1 MTPLKQKWVVWE
13 HRQKHPDD
21 KGWMDQFCQVAPLET
36 AEAFWQFFTHYP
48 KPSTLFRGV
57 AEGFLPPA
65 IKRGFRTSRVLGILM
80 MKDPVPPETKAKRED
95 GSPWTGERY
104 LMDARMTFDELPLWD
119 TAFETML
126 LGCIGETV
134 SSDAINGVWLANRTK
149 EPTAF
154 HLRIEVWCDAKA
166 SREEIDE
173 AIKTLEDVVVHH
185 SDVKLSFS
193 MK

>member
-1 MTPLKQKWVVWE
+1 MTPLKQKWWMWE

-21 KGWMDQFCQVAPLET
+21 KEWMDQFYKVAPLET
-36 AEAFWQFFTHYP
+36 AQSFWEFSTHYP

-80 MKDPVPPETKAKRED
+80 MKDPVPPETKATRED
-95 GSPWTGERY
+95 GTPWTGERY

-134 SSDAINGVWLANRTK
+134 SSDVVNGVWLANRTK
-149 EPTAF
+149 DPASF

-166 SREEIDE
+166 SRDDIDS
-173 AIKTLEDVVVHH
+173 AIKTLEDIVVRH
-185 SDVKLSFS
+185 SDVKISLK